1 MNKQTSLKL
10 QSWSKDRFAFGASL
24 LKGSHPKN
32 KRPFSSKLP
41 MHLVMRSSKAC
52 GNSSFLLHNK
62 SLSKILE
69 KQSARHFVKIYSL
82 ANAGNHLHLIVQA
95 PSREHLAAFLRA
107 ITGRIA
113 QLLTVQ
119 PKTAQLLATHVCLPF
134 LAAKASLQAPPEN
147 QRSPEARQ
155 ADMRSPEAAGFW
167 DARPFSRLMSWGKD
181 FKGVARYIALNST
194 QMLGMSRPN
203 VRAMFDQIQYLLK
216 AGKIPKS
223 HGLVAAG
230 FV

>member
-24 LKGSHPKN
+24 LKGSHPKK

-41 MHLVMRSSKAC
+41 MHLVLKSSKAH

-69 KQSARHFVKIYSL
+69 TQSARHFVKIYSL

-113 QLLTVQ
+113 QLLA
-119 PKTAQLLATHVCLPF
+119 AQ
-134 LAAKASLQAPPEN
+134 ASLQAQPRNKASMHAQPREPAQPET
-147 QRSPEARQ
+147 
-155 ADMRSPEAAGFW
+155 AGFW

-194 QMLGMSRPN
+194 QMLGMSRSN
-203 VRAMFDQIQYLLK
+203 LRAMFDQIQFLLK

-223 HGLVAAG
+223 RGLVAAG
-230 FV
+230 FA

>member
-1 MNKQTSLKL
+1 MKKQTSLKL

-24 LKGSHPKN
+24 LKGSHPKK

-41 MHLVMRSSKAC
+41 IHLVMRSSKAC

-113 QLLTVQ
+113 QLL
-119 PKTAQLLATHVCLPF
+119 ATHVCLPF
-134 LAAKASLQAPPEN
+134 LAAQASMHAPPRNQASLQAPPRNQASLQAPPAN
-147 QRSPEARQ
+147 QRSQ
-155 ADMRSPEAAGFW
+155 EAAGFW
-167 DARPFSRLMSWGKD
+167 DARPFSRLVSWGKD

-194 QMLGMSRPN
+194 QMLRMSRLN
-203 VRAMFDQIQYLLK
+203 VRAMFDQIQFLLK

-223 HGLVAAG
+223 QGLVAAG